1 MTKTKFIAVAA
12 AVLLTT
18 MATACGDQKANTDTS
33 SSAVTTSSVS
43 ELENTE
49 ATPKDIT
56 AIDPFDGLNV
66 VFNGDNGSGTVEM
79 EYTGN
84 NAFIRDNVRFHCD
97 SPNSTKLSNG
107 DVISVSARCTPK
119 DLQENNLE
127 LSSTEKE
134 YTVTELGGFVEVPDG
149 YDFSEIDAI
158 MEDGFLRGK
167 WENMCGIGKII
178 NDVSESDAIE
188 WQIND
193 RSYTLYEKKLYLKNN
208 NPVPNYYYIFYKLDF
223 ECEKI
228 DGVYVDNPDSEY
240 DYGDIVHW
248 KGLAVVQLASLYAD
262 NHSMIVKSNFEND
275 INSLDSQII
284 YFCKDE
290 TALEDKI
297 NEEMSNYQKRFDAVY
312 DVK

>member
-97 SPNSTKLSNG
+97 SPN
-107 DVISVSARCTPK
+107 
-119 DLQENNLE
+119 
-127 LSSTEKE
+127 
-134 YTVTELGGFVEVPDG
+134 
-149 YDFSEIDAI
+149 
-158 MEDGFLRGK
+158 
-167 WENMCGIGKII
+167 
-178 NDVSESDAIE
+178 
-188 WQIND
+188 
-193 RSYTLYEKKLYLKNN
+193 
-208 NPVPNYYYIFYKLDF
+208 
-223 ECEKI
+223 
-228 DGVYVDNPDSEY
+228 
-240 DYGDIVHW
+240 
-248 KGLAVVQLASLYAD
+248 
-262 NHSMIVKSNFEND
+262 
-275 INSLDSQII
+275 
-284 YFCKDE
+284 
-290 TALEDKI
+290 
-297 NEEMSNYQKRFDAVY
+297 
-312 DVK
+312 